1 MNKNSGRIWPY
12 SIGGAIILVFGF
24 CVATVVVT
32 SNAHIQESNAYMTY
46 YQDADTNANDL
57 INNRIAFDKKY
68 KINYV
73 PAKLHDSESVV
84 GYKVTD
90 LNSKTVNNAK
100 LTILVSRPET
110 HEFDQKLSDAKLND
124 GVYSFSNVK
133 FPRQGV
139 WDIIVKVEVEK
150 LSRFYNVKVDTRN
163 TNYSEY

>member
-1 MNKNSGRIWPY
+1 MNKSSGRIWPY
-12 SIGGAIILVFGF
+12 SIGASIILVFGF

-32 SNAHIQESNAYMTY
+32 SNANIQESNAYMTY

>member
-1 MNKNSGRIWPY
+1 MNKSSGRIWPY
-12 SIGGAIILVFGF
+12 SIGASIILVFGF

-32 SNAHIQESNAYMTY
+32 SNANIQESNECLTY

>member
-1 MNKNSGRIWPY
+1 MNKSSGRIWPY
-12 SIGGAIILVFGF
+12 SIGASIILVFGF

-32 SNAHIQESNAYMTY
+32 SNANIQESNAYMTY

-68 KINYV
+68 KIKYV
-73 PAKLHDSESVV
+73 AAQLHDSASTV
-84 GYKVTD
+84 GYEVTD
-90 LNSKTVNNAK
+90 LNSKIVNNAK

-110 HEFDQKLSDAKLND
+110 HDFDQKLSNAEFKND
-124 GVYSFSNVK
+124 IYSFSNVK